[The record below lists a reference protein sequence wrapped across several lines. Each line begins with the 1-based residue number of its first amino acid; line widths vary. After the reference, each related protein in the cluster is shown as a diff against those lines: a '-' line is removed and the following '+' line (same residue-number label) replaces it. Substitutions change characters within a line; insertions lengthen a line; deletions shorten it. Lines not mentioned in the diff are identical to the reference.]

1 MPDPAVPPTAGTDL
15 QRLPHHIPG
24 SEVPRMPPKTVT
36 IPRGIS
42 STAHRRRRQPV
53 SVFAITTLLG
63 LVSVIAAASPAHGSG
78 GPPTD
83 ANNQTAA
90 NLLTNPGFETD
101 LSHWST
107 YGGGA
112 RITPSARSGEQ
123 ALAMGPGQG
132 GASQSIQL
140 KPNTTYTVSAWA
152 KRVDSTD
159 YAQVSLAVTD
169 GAGQRH
175 DYQMPYSADYYT
187 LQGQVVTTPATI
199 TGAQIYIQKN
209 AGSGD
214 FYVDDVSVVKGRD
227 PKIWPFTS
235 SSIWNTPIGSGA
247 RYLPAGIEQASSIT
261 NDPSYFIDLS
271 TMNAD
276 DYTSYRLLTPNGQR
290 NGNNVGRC
298 QGTTDLGP
306 VLFPKNMI
314 VPDGTVQPYSTPNNV
329 TAVGQPDGR
338 SIQQIQPLARC
349 TAGANVHG
357 YRAREDDLYGDGT
370 YGAHFGS
377 GLSSIGG
384 AIRPGELTD
393 QLPIRHALQLEV
405 WGRRYLDFDRSSPTP
420 GFRWPADSAD
430 GYAGGT
436 NGYCSMDPCQTH
448 PNPDLVQGSLL
459 ALPPDESAADLGL
472 TSDAGKKLFAALQQF
487 GGYIVDDTGY
497 TNNAIAVDRD
507 ALPGF
512 NWTNA
517 AFQADM
523 QKLFTHLSVV
533 ANNGPQNIGGGGTPI
548 TSSAPALS
556 TPPTPAA
563 EPLDRHAWTATAS
576 PNPAAANAALD
587 GNDATAWRTNEP
599 LSAGQ
604 YIQVDL
610 RRRTEV
616 RRIRMDSGGILNG
629 HPQNYTIKTSN
640 DGIHWT
646 TVTSGTGAPVTTM
659 SFPVQRAR
667 YLRIESAG
675 GGLANQPQE
684 FVVAELDLY

>member
-1 MPDPAVPPTAGTDL
+1 MPDPAVTPQPEPVSNGSHTTSQAAKDR
-15 QRLPHHIPG
+15 RL
-24 SEVPRMPPKTVT
+24 PPKTVT
-36 IPRGIS
+36 IPRS
-42 STAHRRRRQPV
+42 SSNTAHRRRRRPV
-53 SVFAITTLLG
+53 SVLAITTLLG
-63 LVSVIAAASPAHGSG
+63 LASVIAAASPAHGSG

-83 ANNQTAA
+83 ANDQTAAA
-90 NLLTNPGFETD
+90 NLLANPGFETD

-132 GASQSIQL
+132 GVSQSIQL

-152 KRVDSTD
+152 KRIDSTD
-159 YAQVSLAVTD
+159 YAQVSLAITD

-175 DYQMPYSADYYT
+175 DYQMPYSANYYT

-227 PKIWPFTS
+227 PKVWPFRS
-235 SSIWNTPIGSGA
+235 SSIWNTPIGSAA
-247 RYLPAGIEQASSIT
+247 RYVPAGIEQASSIT
-261 NDPSYFIDLS
+261 NDPAYFTDLS

-329 TAVGQPDGR
+329 TAVVQPDGR

-393 QLPIRHALQLEV
+393 ELPIRHALQLEV
-405 WGRRYLDFDRSSPTP
+405 WAAATSTSTAHPRRPDSVGRPT
-420 GFRWPADSAD
+420 
-430 GYAGGT
+430 T
-436 NGYCSMDPCQTH
+436 
-448 PNPDLVQGSLL
+448 
-459 ALPPDESAADLGL
+459 L
-472 TSDAGKKLFAALQQF
+472 TA
-487 GGYIVDDTGY
+487 
-497 TNNAIAVDRD
+497 
-507 ALPGF
+507 
-512 NWTNA
+512 
-517 AFQADM
+517 
-523 QKLFTHLSVV
+523 
-533 ANNGPQNIGGGGTPI
+533 
-548 TSSAPALS
+548 
-556 TPPTPAA
+556 TPAA
-563 EPLDRHAWTATAS
+563 PTATARWTHARPTRIPIS
-576 PNPAAANAALD
+576 YRGRCWHFRP
-587 GNDATAWRTNEP
+587 TN
-599 LSAGQ
+599 
-604 YIQVDL
+604 
-610 RRRTEV
+610 RRPIWV
-616 RRIRMDSGGILNG
+616 
-629 HPQNYTIKTSN
+629 
-640 DGIHWT
+640 
-646 TVTSGTGAPVTTM
+646 
-659 SFPVQRAR
+659 
-667 YLRIESAG
+667 
-675 GGLANQPQE
+675 
-684 FVVAELDLY
+684 